1 MYHAPTW
8 ATVSGGADAPPARG
22 RGEEPADP
30 LRGWQRVAV
39 RASDERTCELHL
51 ANLSPAS
58 RALLLSQAGQFAARA
73 IPYSPPRNRNL
84 GGGSRCAPPISGTL
98 FVRVGGVLEI
108 GGDSP
113 GQGHEG
119 RVQGYM

>member
-1 MYHAPTW
+1 MT
-8 ATVSGGADAPPARG
+8 ATTHRPAAVSGGADAPAARG
-22 RGEEPADP
+22 HGEEPAD
-30 LRGWQRVAV
+30 GWQRVAV

-73 IPYSPPRNRNL
+73 ITYSPPLVIGIL

-98 FVRVGGVLEI
+98 FVRVGGFWK
-108 GGDSP
+108 
-113 GQGHEG
+113 
-119 RVQGYM
+119 